1 MSGPSTRILLVGFYG
16 IENSGVRHLA
26 AVLRERGGFGC
37 DILFFKDWRNNQ
49 VDWPSDAEYDLLV
62 EHVRREG
69 YRLVGLSFGSPYWK
83 AAIEL
88 TRRLKAALGDAVFV
102 LWGGLH
108 TTLVPE
114 DCVEYAD
121 ALLLGEGELAL
132 LEFAERMEA
141 GRTLHDAPNVW
152 MRDPDGELKKNALL
166 PLIQD
171 LDTLPF
177 RVLGDEGVWLLD
189 HDRLEAGDP
198 MLRVREFRIFA
209 SRGCPFRC
217 AYCYNSSLRAVYP
230 TGNLHRRRAVDSV
243 FEELREARRKIPRMR
258 WLKFDDDTFV
268 FPRRWLEEFAAKYK
282 AEFSDLPFD
291 ILITPEVAK
300 ADNLRLLK
308 DAGLRG
314 VQLGIEAGSDR
325 EQQEV
330 YERTSTV
337 EQVLAFDRA
346 NLELKLDT
354 KYDVI
359 IDNPL
364 ALPSDKEAL
373 FRLLMDLE
381 SPYKIYLYSLTLFPK
396 SAVTEKMIAAGL
408 ATPEDVEG
416 RATKSFHQFRVSI
429 DWPRSD
435 EDTWWLALYMLAN
448 KRFVPR
454 SLVWHFHDAPFW
466 RQHPRTLLEIAGA
479 ANLVRMVR
487 IAAGMLARG
496 ELSIQKVREYAN
508 IRKMINQ

>member
-1 MSGPSTRILLVGFYG
+1 MSDRSTRILLVGFYG

-26 AVLRERGGFGC
+26 SMLRERGGFSC
-37 DILFFKDWRNNQ
+37 DIVFFKDWRNNQ
-49 VDWPSDAEYDLLV
+49 VDWPTDTEYRLLV
-62 EHVRREG
+62 DHIRRQG
-69 YRLVGLSFGSPYWK
+69 YGLVGLSFGSPYWK

-114 DCVEYAD
+114 ECVDYAD
-121 ALLLGEGELAL
+121 AVILGEGELSL
-132 LEFAERMEA
+132 LEFAERLDD
-141 GRTLHDAPNVW
+141 GRTLWESPSVW
-152 MRDPDGELKKNALL
+152 MKDPDGVLRTNPLA

-177 RVLGDEGVWLLD
+177 RVLGGDGIWFI
-189 HDRLEAGDP
+189 DRDRMTPGDP
-198 MLRVREFRIFA
+198 LLQVREFRIFA

-217 AYCYNSSLRAVYP
+217 AYCYNSSLRNVYP
-230 TGNLHRRRAVDSV
+230 GGNLHRRRSVDAVLD
-243 FEELREARRKIPRMR
+243 ELRESRKKIPRMR
-258 WLKFDDDTFV
+258 WVKFDDDTFV
-268 FPRRWLEEFAAKYK
+268 FPRPWLEAFAARYK

-291 ILITPEVAK
+291 ILITPEVARV
-300 ADNLRLLK
+300 DNLRLLK

-325 EQQEV
+325 EQREV

-364 ALPSDKEAL
+364 ALSSDKEAL

-396 SAVTEKMIAAGL
+396 SAVTEKMIESGL
-408 ATPEDVEG
+408 ATQEDVEG
-416 RATKSFHQFRVSI
+416 HATKSFHQFRVSI

-454 SLVWHFHDAPFW
+454 ALVWHFHDAPFW

-479 ANLVRMVR
+479 ANLVRMLR
-487 IAAGMLARG
+487 IATGMLARG
-496 ELSIQKVREYAN
+496 ELSFQKVREYAN
-508 IRKMINQ
+508 LRKMINQ

>member
-1 MSGPSTRILLVGFYG
+1 MSERSTRILLVGFYG

-26 AVLRERGGFGC
+26 SMLRERGGFTC
-37 DILFFKDWRNNQ
+37 DIVFFKDWRNNQ
-49 VDWPSDAEYDLLV
+49 VDWPSDAEYGLLV

-88 TRRLKAALGDAVFV
+88 TQRLKAALGEAVFV

-114 DCVEYAD
+114 DCVDHAD
-121 ALLLGEGELAL
+121 ALLLGEGEVAL
-132 LEFAERMEA
+132 LEFAERMET
-141 GRTLHDAPNVW
+141 GRPAWESPNVW
-152 MRDPDGELKKNALL
+152 MKDPEGTLRKN
-166 PLIQD
+166 PLAPLVKD

-177 RVLGDEGVWLLD
+177 RVLGGDGIWLID
-189 HDRLEAGDP
+189 QDRISSGDP
-198 MLRVREFRIFA
+198 MLQVREYRIFA

-217 AYCYNSSLRAVYP
+217 AYCYNSSLRDVYP
-230 TGNLHRRRAVDSV
+230 GGNLHRRRSVDAVLA
-243 FEELREARRKIPRMR
+243 ELADARHKIPRMR

-282 AEFSDLPFD
+282 AGFPDLPFD

-300 ADNLRLLK
+300 VDNLRLLK
-308 DAGLRG
+308 GAGLRG

-325 EQQEV
+325 EQKEV

-364 ALPSDKEAL
+364 ALSSDKEAL
-373 FRLLMDLE
+373 FQLLMDLQ

-396 SAVTEKMIAAGL
+396 SAVTERMIAAGL

-416 RATKSFHQFRVSI
+416 HATKSFHQFRVSI

-435 EDTWWLALYMLAN
+435 EDTWFLALYMLAN

-454 SLVWHFHDAPFW
+454 TLVWHFHDAPFW
-466 RQHPRTLLEIAGA
+466 RQHPRTLLEVAGA
-479 ANLVRMVR
+479 ANLVRMGR
-487 IAAGMLARG
+487 IAAGMLVRG
-496 ELSIQKVREYAN
+496 ELSLQKVREYAN
-508 IRKMINQ
+508 LRKMINQ

>member
-1 MSGPSTRILLVGFYG
+1 MPDRSTRILLVGFYG

-26 AVLRERGGFGC
+26 SMLRERGGFHC
-37 DILFFKDWRNNQ
+37 DIVFFKDWRNNQ
-49 VDWPSDAEYDLLV
+49 VDWPTDVEYGFLV
-62 EHVRREG
+62 DHVRREG

-83 AAIEL
+83 GAIDL
-88 TRRLKAALGDAVFV
+88 TRRLKDALGDAVFV

-114 DCVEYAD
+114 ECVDHAD
-121 ALLLGEGELAL
+121 ALLLGEGEVAL

-141 GRTLHDAPNVW
+141 GRPLWESPNVW
-152 MRDPDGELKKNALL
+152 MKDPDGALRKN
-166 PLIQD
+166 PLAPLVKD

-177 RVLGDEGVWLLD
+177 RVLGGEGIWLVD
-189 HDRLEAGDP
+189 GERMTAGDP
-198 MLRVREFRIFA
+198 LLQVREFRIFA

-217 AYCYNSSLRAVYP
+217 AYCYNSSLRDVYP
-230 TGNLHRRRAVDSV
+230 GGNLHRRRSVAAVLA
-243 FEELREARRKIPRMR
+243 ELRESRRRIPHMR

-268 FPRRWLEEFAAKYK
+268 FPRRWLEEFAQKYK

-291 ILITPEVAK
+291 ILVTPEVAK
-300 ADNLRLLK
+300 VDNLRLLK

-325 EQQEV
+325 EQREV
-330 YERTSTV
+330 YQRTSTV

-346 NLELKLDT
+346 NLELQLDT

-373 FRLLMDLE
+373 FHLLMDLR

-396 SAVTEKMIAAGL
+396 SAVTEKMIEAGL
-408 ATPEDVEG
+408 ATPDDVEG
-416 RATKSFHQFRVSI
+416 HATKSFHQFRVSI

-435 EDTWWLALYMLAN
+435 EDTFWLALYMLAN

-454 SLVWHFHDAPFW
+454 ALVWHFHGSTFW
-466 RQHPRTLLEIAGA
+466 RRHPRTLLEIAGA
-479 ANLVRMVR
+479 ANLVRMAR
-487 IAAGMLARG
+487 IAAEMLLRG
-496 ELSIQKVREYAN
+496 ELSVQKVREYAN
-508 IRKMINQ
+508 LRKMINQ